1 MVANIHHP
9 SFTSETDKPS
19 EINPFGT
26 TGGVK
31 ECYGK
36 KRYGTDQ
43 TNSYTFL
50 EPAKNYLL
58 CGWIKS
64 TEVSSNF
71 DKFEFDVV
79 DRRNDLWEV
88 DENGEVL

>member
-1 MVANIHHP
+1 MANIHHHAY
-9 SFTSETDKPS
+9 TSETDKPN

-43 TNSYTFL
+43 SNSYTFL
-50 EPAKNYLL
+50 NPGNYYLL
-58 CGWIKS
+58 CAWIKS

-71 DKFEFDVV
+71 DKFEFDIV
-79 DRRNDLWEV
+79 DRIRDLWEV
-88 DENGEVL
+88 DENGEII